1 MKKYEIVR
9 KKDYF
14 NAIIQNNKQYKTK
27 YFVAYI
33 MKKESSSPKFGIA
46 VGKKIGNAVVR
57 NKLKRQYRVI
67 IDKNKFMFPKYNDYI
82 IMIKKASLIAS
93 FNEMN
98 KSMQNLLNERVI
110 K

>member
-1 MKKYEIVR
+1 MKKNEIVR
-9 KKDYF
+9 KKEQF
-14 NAIIQNNKQYKTK
+14 NNIIQNNKQYKTN
-27 YFVAYI
+27 YFVIYI
-33 MKKESSSPKFGIA
+33 MKKNEETPKFGIA

-67 IDKNKFMFPKYNDYI
+67 INKNKFMFPKYNDYI
-82 IMIKKASLIAS
+82 IMIRKASLTAR

-98 KSMQNLLNERVI
+98 ETMQNLLNERVI